1 MKPARENHER
11 LAGVADA
18 VTVAAVDMAVA
29 AKVASEEATD
39 EFANHGSCRRDWAG
53 LDSNQ
58 RRRKASRFTV
68 CPVWPLRNLPVG
80 ANLIYLALCA
90 PQLIWP
96 PRVRT
101 TRKTPQSNLP
111 HSAALRAKSLDRS
124 GVRVSRARR
133 FPSPGNGPACNRGKQ
148 KIFARASQA
157 DNRSLSR
164 SHVWR
169 GAHAKHRVLGL
180 GQRIDDKCDDS
191 LDHDRDTVRLVRQ
204 PFPLDLRARI
214 RPCKNPQRHVAPRT
228 SSSNEEV

>member
-1 MKPARENHER
+1 MKLVRENRDRAE
-11 LAGVADA
+11 
-18 VTVAAVDMAVA
+18 AVDAATAAAAAADTVVA
-29 AKVASEEATD
+29 EKVAASEEATD
-39 EFANHGSCRRDWAG
+39 EFANNGSGRVIWAG

-148 KIFARASQA
+148 KIF
-157 DNRSLSR
+157 
-164 SHVWR
+164 
-169 GAHAKHRVLGL
+169 
-180 GQRIDDKCDDS
+180 
-191 LDHDRDTVRLVRQ
+191 
-204 PFPLDLRARI
+204 
-214 RPCKNPQRHVAPRT
+214 
-228 SSSNEEV
+228 